1 MGERYKM
8 ATKETK
14 AVLCG
19 EYGQTVKPFNP
30 GVQKK
35 VIGDAQV
42 ITCRP
47 ADLIPNELDKLE
59 AEMAQW
65 KEQDEDVLTY
75 ALFPKVAQDFFA
87 YREAQKTK
95 VDAQVADKENGA
107 YPV

>member
-14 AVLCG
+14 AVLRG
-19 EYGQTVKPFNP
+19 EYGQTIKPMNQE
-30 GVQKK
+30 VIDK
-35 VIGDAQV
+35 VIPGEKR

-59 AEMAQW
+59 GEMKEW
-65 KEQDEDVLTY
+65 KQQDEDVLSY
-75 ALFPKVAQDFFA
+75 ALFPQVATDFFK
-87 YREAQKTK
+87 YRQAQETG
-95 VDAQVADKENGA
+95 VDVKLADKENKA